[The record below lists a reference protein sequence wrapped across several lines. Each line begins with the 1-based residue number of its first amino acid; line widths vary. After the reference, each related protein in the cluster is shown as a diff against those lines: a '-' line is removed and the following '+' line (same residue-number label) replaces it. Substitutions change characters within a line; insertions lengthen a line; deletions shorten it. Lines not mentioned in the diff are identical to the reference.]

1 MLGHVQ
7 LFVTLC
13 TVARQAPLSME
24 FSRQECWR
32 GLPCSLP
39 ADLPDPGIE
48 LTSHISCIGRQILYH
63 SYHLESLWAVLCS
76 NQTYRTEREDTRI
89 FGPGCASSI
98 ASWPSASKLQLIFE
112 QNYVNHKSS
121 SQVALVVENQCRRH
135 KRPRFNPWIGNP
147 LQYSYL
153 ENPMDRGKPQAAI
166 HRVAKSRTRSDL
178 SHKHGASYLN
188 WLFFEADHPMNL
200 LNLFW
205 LINEISCLENPM
217 DRGA

>member
-1 MLGHVQ
+1 MLERVAMLSSSGSSWPRDWTHVSY
-7 LFVTLC
+7 LLHW
-13 TVARQAPLSME
+13 QAGSLLVPPRKPLSSTM
-24 FSRQECWR
+24 
-32 GLPCSLP
+32 
-39 ADLPDPGIE
+39 
-48 LTSHISCIGRQILYH
+48 
-63 SYHLESLWAVLCS
+63 
-76 NQTYRTEREDTRI
+76 QTYRTEREDTRI

-98 ASWPSASKLQLIFE
+98 ASWPSASKLQLILE
-112 QNYVNHKSS
+112 QNYANHKSS

-178 SHKHGASYLN
+178 SHMHGASYLN